1 MDFGISTSKI
11 RNNSREGDGEVPP
24 VEQAVVHHTVGSREL
39 KAVRSAAER
48 GGDDAVSMHCT
59 FL

>member
-24 VEQAVVHHTVGSREL
+24 VEQAVVRQTVDSREL
-39 KAVRSAAER
+39 KAGSSAAER
-48 GGDDAVSMHCT
+48 GGDDAVSMH
-59 FL
+59 FHFF